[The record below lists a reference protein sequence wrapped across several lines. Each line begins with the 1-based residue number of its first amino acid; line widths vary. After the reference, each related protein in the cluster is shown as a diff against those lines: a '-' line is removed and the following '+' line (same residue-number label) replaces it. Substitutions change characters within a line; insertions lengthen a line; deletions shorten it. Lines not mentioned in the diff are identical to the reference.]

1 MFTYLWRMMFPAK
14 LDNNQ
19 NETKEESV
27 VEETKEESVVEKVE
41 IEIAKEEVVEEPKEY
56 AVEDAVEDAV
66 EYAVEECTL
75 GTIIEC
81 DREISTD
88 NSERN
93 TSIET
98 ISKQN
103 VFWT

>member
-1 MFTYLWRMMFPAK
+1 MMFPAK

-56 AVEDAVEDAV
+56 AVEDAVE
-66 EYAVEECTL
+66 ECTL